1 MQKWQELCF
10 NFLFNLSVAVL
21 AGGVLN
27 IALGKGSIVASVL
40 LITIGAYIAI
50 AAMLLSRSYDIR
62 K

>member
-27 IALGKGSIVASVL
+27 IALGKGSIAASVL
-40 LITIGAYIAI
+40 LISIGAYIAI

>member
-1 MQKWQELCF
+1 MQKRQELCF
-10 NFLFNLSVAVL
+10 NFLFNLSVALL

-27 IALGKGSIVASVL
+27 IALGKGYIVASVL
-40 LITIGAYIAI
+40 LISIGAYIAI

>member
-10 NFLFNLSVAVL
+10 NFLFNLSVALL

-27 IALGKGSIVASVL
+27 IALGKSSIVASVL

>member
-1 MQKWQELCF
+1 MQKWQELRF
-10 NFLFNLSVAVL
+10 NFLFNLSVALL

-27 IALGKGSIVASVL
+27 IALGKGSIVAPVL